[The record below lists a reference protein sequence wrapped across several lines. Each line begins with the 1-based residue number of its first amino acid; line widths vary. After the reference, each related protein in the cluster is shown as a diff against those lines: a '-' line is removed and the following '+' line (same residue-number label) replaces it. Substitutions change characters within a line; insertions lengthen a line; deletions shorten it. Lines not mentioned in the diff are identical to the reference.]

1 MARDSLNICI
11 LGATF
16 NTANLGV
23 SVLAA
28 GAIRCVLHKFPDAN
42 IIQLDY
48 AKDGSEF
55 KFSYAKQMVNIRFV
69 NIRFSKK
76 LYLSNHIAKLLL
88 LAVIANILR
97 PVAGIRR
104 KLLSVNPWLQQV
116 FKADL
121 VVSLAGGDSFSD
133 IYGLTRLIYV
143 SLPQILAIVLGRRLV
158 LLPQTIGP
166 FQYRFSKMIARFI
179 LNRAEIIYCRD
190 RASVKSTRALL
201 GLSELDKKVRFCY
214 DVGFDVESRPANKL
228 TIVGLSPERNSTETL
243 VGFNVSG
250 LLAIGGYN
258 QNNMFGLAV
267 PYEHLVLKLISFLI
281 EKHSATVLLIPHVFG
296 SSTENDVAACERIFS
311 LMQATHPGKIGLL
324 CGVECHDEVKY
335 VIGTCGFLI
344 GSRMHACINA
354 LSQNVP
360 AVSIAYSDKFAG
372 VMESIGVSDLVVD
385 PRVMNEDEILRVVDQ
400 AYRERLRLRR
410 ELGAKM
416 PFVKQTIKDVLS
428 DFDLP
433 IVDQAEVLVETNR
446 A

>member
-1 MARDSLNICI
+1 MARDSVNICI

-28 GAIRCVLHKFPDAN
+28 GAIRCVLHTFPNAK
-42 IIQLDY
+42 ITQLDY
-48 AKDGSEF
+48 AKDNSKF
-55 KFSYAKQMVNIRFV
+55 KFSYGEQLVDICFV

-76 LYLSNHIAKLLL
+76 VYLYNNIAMLLL
-88 LAVIANILR
+88 LALMAKALR
-97 PVAGIRR
+97 SVAGIRR
-104 KLLSVNPWLQQV
+104 IIFSVNPCLQQL
-116 FKADL
+116 FKTDL

-166 FQYRFSKMIARFI
+166 FKHRLSRMIARFI
-179 LNRAEIIYCRD
+179 LNRAEMIYCRD

-201 GLSELDKKVRFCY
+201 GLSEQDKKLRFCY
-214 DVGFDVESRPANKL
+214 DVGFDVEPRPAKKL
-228 TIVGLSPERNSTETL
+228 TIIGLSPECNTTDTL
-243 VGFNVSG
+243 IGFNVSG
-250 LLAIGGYN
+250 LLAMGGYS

-267 PYEHLVLKLISFLI
+267 PYEHLVLRLISFLI
-281 EKHSATVLLIPHVFG
+281 EEHSATVLLIPHVLG
-296 SSTENDVAACERIFS
+296 SSAENDVTACERIFS
-311 LMQATHPGKIGLL
+311 LLQAKHQGKIGLL
-324 CGVECHDEVKY
+324 RGVDGHDEVKY
-335 VIGTCGFLI
+335 VIGTCEFLI

-385 PRVMNEDEILRVVDQ
+385 PRVMNEEEILRFVDQ
-400 AYRERLRLRR
+400 AYRQRLRLRQ

-416 PFVKQTIKDVLS
+416 PFVKQTIKDILS
-428 DFDLP
+428 DIDLP
-433 IVDQAEVLVETNR
+433 FLDQAEVLVETNR